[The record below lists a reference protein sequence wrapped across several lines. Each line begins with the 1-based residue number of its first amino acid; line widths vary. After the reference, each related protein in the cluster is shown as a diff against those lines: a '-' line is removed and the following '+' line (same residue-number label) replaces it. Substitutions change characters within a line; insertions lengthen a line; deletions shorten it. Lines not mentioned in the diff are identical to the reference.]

1 MRPRG
6 YTFSE
11 VCIEPVFN
19 NVGSRNKVTLETNL
33 CKGVR
38 MDIPILASNM
48 DTVIGGELASTLT
61 HYGSIPI
68 FHRFTDF
75 EQKTKWIAKFPNCFI
90 SAGIKE
96 EDLKESVRLVE
107 MHGLRGVCIDI
118 AHGHDSR
125 MKQAIDTLKRAGAK
139 VIAGNVCSRDAYKD
153 LCEWGADAVKVGV
166 GPGAACTTRATTG
179 FGVPQFTAIYEIG
192 KEAQKL
198 HVPFIAD
205 GGISG
210 PDDIVKALAA
220 GASSVMMGKM
230 FAACEES
237 AAPKENWQIEKGPDP
252 RKEANGDVWTQM
264 AKYRG
269 QASAEFQEEY
279 YGEVKEG
286 TVPEGEA
293 LWTEVTGTA
302 GDLLTHLTSAISSG
316 LNYGGA
322 RDIYELQRKCRGQF
336 MPVGSGYS
344 VESGVRG

>member
-1 MRPRG
+1 
-6 YTFSE
+6 
-11 VCIEPVFN
+11 
-19 NVGSRNKVTLETNL
+19 
-33 CKGVR
+33 
-38 MDIPILASNM
+38 MDIPILAANM
-48 DTVIGGELASTLT
+48 DTVIGEELASTMT

-68 FHRFTDF
+68 FHRFTTF
-75 EQKTKWIAKFPNCFI
+75 EQKVKWITRFPDCFI
-90 SAGIKE
+90 SSGIKE
-96 EDLKESVRLVE
+96 EELKEAVRLVE
-107 MHGLRGVCIDI
+107 MHSLRGVCIDI

-153 LCEWGADAVKVGV
+153 LAEWGADAVKVGV
-166 GPGAACTTRATTG
+166 GPGAACTTRTMTG

-237 AAPKENWQIEKGPDP
+237 AAKKRYDGKA
-252 RKEANGDVWTQM
+252 R
-264 AKYRG
+264 YRG

-286 TVPEGEA
+286 TIPEGEA
-293 LWTEVTGTA
+293 MWTEITGTA

>member
-1 MRPRG
+1 M
-6 YTFSE
+6 
-11 VCIEPVFN
+11 
-19 NVGSRNKVTLETNL
+19 
-33 CKGVR
+33 
-38 MDIPILASNM
+38 
-48 DTVIGGELASTLT
+48 T

-68 FHRFTDF
+68 FHRFTNF
-75 EQKTKWIAKFPNCFI
+75 EQKVRWISDFPNCFI

-96 EDLKESVRLVE
+96 EELKESVRLVE

-179 FGVPQFTAIYEIG
+179 FGVPQFTAVYEIG

-230 FAACEES
+230 FSACSES
-237 AAPKENWQIEKGPDP
+237 AAEKKHKSHGTLPGVNLGVGVGPM
-252 RKEANGDVWTQM
+252 M
-264 AKYRG
+264 ARYRG
-269 QASAEFQEEY
+269 QASAEFQEEF

-293 LWTEVTGTA
+293 MWTPVTGTA
-302 GDLLTHLTSAISSG
+302 GELLTRLTSAISSG

-344 VESGVRG
+344 IESGVRG

>member
-48 DTVIGGELASTLT
+48 DTVIGEELASTMT

-68 FHRFTDF
+68 FHRFTTF
-75 EQKTKWIAKFPNCFI
+75 EQKTKWITRFPDCFI

-96 EDLKESVRLVE
+96 EELKEAVRLVE

-153 LCEWGADAVKVGV
+153 LAEWGADAVKVGV
-166 GPGAACTTRATTG
+166 GPGAACTTRTMTG

-220 GASSVMMGKM
+220 GASSVMLGKM
-230 FAACEES
+230 FAACDES
-237 AAPKENWQIEKGPDP
+237 AAHKCNK
-252 RKEANGDVWTQM
+252 NGLGYV
-264 AKYRG
+264 ARYRG

-286 TVPEGEA
+286 TIPEGEA
-293 LWTEVTGTA
+293 MWTEVTGTA
-302 GDLLTHLTSAISSG
+302 GSLLTHLTAAISSG

>member
-1 MRPRG
+1 
-6 YTFSE
+6 
-11 VCIEPVFN
+11 
-19 NVGSRNKVTLETNL
+19 
-33 CKGVR
+33 

-48 DTVIGGELASTLT
+48 DTVIGEELAHTMT

-75 EQKTKWIAKFPNCFI
+75 EQKIKWIAKFPNCFI

-96 EDLKESVRLVE
+96 DELKESVRLVE

-179 FGVPQFTAIYEIG
+179 FGVPQFTAVYEIG

-230 FAACEES
+230 FAACAES
-237 AAPKENWQIEKGPDP
+237 AAKKSRISDH
-252 RKEANGDVWTQM
+252 RTQ
-264 AKYRG
+264 ARYRG
-269 QASAEFQEEY
+269 QASAEFQKEY
-279 YGEVKEG
+279 FGEVKEG

-293 LWTEVTGTA
+293 MWTEVTGTGGA
-302 GDLLTHLTSAISSG
+302 LLTRLTAAISSG

-344 VESGVRG
+344 IESGVRG